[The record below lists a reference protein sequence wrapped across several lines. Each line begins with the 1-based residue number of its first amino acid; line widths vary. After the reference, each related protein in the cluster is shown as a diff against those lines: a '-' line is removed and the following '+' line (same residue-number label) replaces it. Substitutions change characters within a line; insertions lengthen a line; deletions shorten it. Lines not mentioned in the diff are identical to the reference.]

1 MNKHFH
7 HTHIP
12 LSNEQWQS
20 LEEGI
25 PETTYTNNYPVKY
38 NCPSGNRKKMVTIE
52 YEELPISVDNVND
65 LIDKQ
70 IYLPDEI

>member
-1 MNKHFH
+1 
-7 HTHIP
+7 
-12 LSNEQWQS
+12 
-20 LEEGI
+20 
-25 PETTYTNNYPVKY
+25 
-38 NCPSGNRKKMVTIE
+38 MVTIE